1 MIKVSEQF
9 IYSVRQYLR
18 ISHTHF
24 DAEISD
30 LISAAQADL
39 MNAGIIPS
47 RVADETDPLIRRA
60 ITTYVKA
67 EFGLDNPDAEKYR
80 ESYSMLKMHLMLSTE
95 YITGV

>member
-9 IYSVRQYLR
+9 VYRVRQYLR
-18 ISHTHF
+18 ISHTQF
-24 DAEISD
+24 DSEISD

-39 MNAGIIPS
+39 VNAGVIPA

-60 ITTYVKA
+60 VVTYVKA

-80 ESYSMLKMHLMLSTE
+80 DSYNMLKMHLMLSTD